1 MITIRSETRQYFF
14 NDQKGMI
21 QSHGKFNRVFKGY
34 DSLYRP
40 VLIKQLLPALNTDA
54 DAVKRFSNEYTFR
67 TEHPNLIPAIDY
79 FIHNEQHYLVRKW
92 VDGIDLSSKV
102 HQLKPKE
109 AVRVC
114 IAVLQALNHLHEN
127 NILHSDV
134 QPKNIIIGEDGQ
146 VYLTDLGLAIRP
158 GRGKQRQPF
167 NIYYSAPEQMLNRQE
182 LINTST
188 DLFAAGMVLFEL
200 LNRSKPHKHQNPEI
214 LMNLML
220 AAPLVNNNKIHAKLF
235 SMIQKA
241 TSKPRFNLPPAHYT
255 EEELSNLIKTE
266 QANRYQN
273 AGAFINDLLAL
284 SETDLRLKPFYQFW

>member
-34 DSLYRP
+34 DASYRP
-40 VLIKQLLPALNTDA
+40 VLIKQLLPALSIDA
-54 DAVKRFSNEYTFR
+54 DAVKRFSNEFSFR
-67 TEHPNLIPAIDY
+67 TEHPNIIPAIDY
-79 FIHNEQHYLVRKW
+79 FVHDKQHYLVRQW
-92 VDGIDLSSKV
+92 VDGTDLSSKV

-109 AVRVC
+109 AVRAC
-114 IAVLQALNHLHEN
+114 MAVLQALNHLHGN

-146 VYLTDLGLAIRP
+146 VYLTDLGLAIKP
-158 GRGKQRQPF
+158 GQDKQRQPF
-167 NIYYSAPEQMLNRQE
+167 NIYYSAPEQVLNRQE
-182 LINTST
+182 LVNGST
-188 DLFAAGMVLFEL
+188 DLFAVGMLLFEL
-200 LNRSKPHKHQNPEI
+200 LNRSKPHQHQNPEI

-220 AAPLVNNNKIHAKLF
+220 AAPLVNNNRMNARLF
-235 SMIQKA
+235 SIIQKA
-241 TSKPRFNLPPAHYT
+241 TGKPRFNLPPTHYT
-255 EEELSNLIKTE
+255 GEELSTLIKTA

-284 SETDLRLKPFYQFW
+284 SEADLKPKPFYQFW